1 MIPIP
6 AIDIRDG
13 RCVRLLRGDFAAETI
28 YGDPVTQAM
37 SFVEQGAPMLH
48 IVDLDAARTGEP
60 VNESVVREI
69 VDRSAVPVQFG
80 GGVRDPQ
87 RAEYLLGQGIERVVI
102 GTLSVE
108 DPDAVRRLAER
119 FPGRV
124 VVGLDHK
131 TSKSSGHFSRVVAVR
146 GWESSAEVELDLA
159 LSNLEGAPFAGAV
172 ITDISRDGTLLG
184 PDIGGYSHVLSVSAI
199 PVIASGG
206 VGTLADLKALRDI
219 DVSGRSLAGV
229 IIGRALLAGAFSV
242 SEAVIA
248 CAP

>member
-28 YGDPVTQAM
+28 FGDPVTQAM
-37 SFVEQGAPMLH
+37 FFMEQGAAMLH

-60 VNESVVREI
+60 VNEAVVREI
-69 VDRSAVPVQFG
+69 VELSTVPVQFG
-80 GGVRDPQ
+80 GGIRDAH
-87 RAEYLLGQGIERVVI
+87 RAEDLLGQGVARVVI
-102 GTLSVE
+102 GTLAVE
-108 DPDAVRRLAER
+108 NPDAACRLAES

-131 TSKSSGHFSRVVAVR
+131 ISDASASIRRVVAVR
-146 GWESSAEVELDLA
+146 GWETSGEVELDLA
-159 LSNLEGAPFAGAV
+159 LARLEGVPFAGAV

-184 PDIGGYSHVLSVSAI
+184 PDIEGYSHVLSVSTL

-206 VGTLADLKALRDI
+206 VGTLADLIELRAI
-219 DVSGRSLAGV
+219 EISGRALAGV

-242 SEAVIA
+242 SEAVIT

>member
-6 AIDIRDG
+6 AIDIREG

-28 YGDPVTQAM
+28 FGDPLTQAM

-69 VDRSAVPVQFG
+69 VENSAVPVQFG
-80 GGVRDPQ
+80 GGVRDAQ
-87 RAEYLLGQGIERVVI
+87 RAERLLAQGIERVVI

-108 DPDAVRRLAER
+108 DPDAVRRLAGR

-124 VVGLDHK
+124 VAGLDYK
-131 TSKSSGHFSRVVAVR
+131 ASNVSGTVNRVVAVR
-146 GWESSAEVELDLA
+146 GWESSGAIEVDLA
-159 LSNLEGAPFAGAV
+159 LSNLEGAPFAGTV

-184 PDIGGYSHVLSVSAI
+184 PDIDGYSHVLSVSTI
-199 PVIASGG
+199 PIIASGG
-206 VGTLADLKALRDI
+206 IGTLSDLEALRD
-219 DVSGRSLAGV
+219 VEVLGRSLAGV
-229 IIGRALLAGAFSV
+229 IIGRALLSGAFTV

-248 CAP
+248 CTR